1 MKSGARSCYDPALMF
16 IPHDQLNPETL
27 DALIEEFITRH
38 GAVHGHHETP
48 LSTLIAQ
55 VKSQLRSGKVLIS
68 YDEESESCSIVSA
81 QRPPEPTGRAEP
93 KRNVTHDPDPERLP
107 DYAES
112 QDYPPD
118 WRDE

>member
-1 MKSGARSCYDPALMF
+1 MIPTPMF

-48 LSTLIAQ
+48 LATLIAQ
-55 VKSQLRSGKVLIS
+55 VKSQLRHGKVLIS
-68 YDEESESCSIVSA
+68 YDEESESCSIVPA
-81 QRPPEPTGRAEP
+81 QRMPEPGGRPEP
-93 KRNVTHDPDPERLP
+93 KLERNSEPLP
-107 DYAES
+107 DYTES
-112 QDYPPD
+112 QD